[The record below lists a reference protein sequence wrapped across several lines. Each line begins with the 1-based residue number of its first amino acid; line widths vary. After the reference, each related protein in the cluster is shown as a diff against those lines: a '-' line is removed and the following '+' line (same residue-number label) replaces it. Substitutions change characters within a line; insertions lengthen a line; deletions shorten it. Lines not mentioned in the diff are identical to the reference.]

1 MKAHPLALSY
11 STISPVLPAVM
22 FLGLV
27 LLSNAFFQI
36 SVSVDEPEG
45 YEITNDSINGDQTCI
60 HPGSS
65 ESYKLKLKATSL
77 GKINITVRAE
87 TAQSTDACGDSEV
100 SSAFA
105 RDAIT
110 QSLVVEVR
118 RVTLTLTS

>member
-1 MKAHPLALSY
+1 MHTKWRCLLLYLSCAIFAFGFT
-11 STISPVLPAVM
+11 SSLH
-22 FLGLV
+22 
-27 LLSNAFFQI
+27 FFQI
-36 SVSVDEPEG
+36 SVSVDGPEG
-45 YEITNDSINGDQTCI
+45 YEITNDSIKDDPVCI

-65 ESYKLKLKATSL
+65 ESYKLKLKATTL

-87 TAQSTDACGDSEV
+87 TAQSSDSCGDSEV

-118 RVTLTLTS
+118 RVES